1 MALQKTKSSST
12 TIGVK
17 RSTKKVFNDLVE
29 EINHRN
35 WGVNGENAGKIT
47 HDEVLLE
54 LVRAYAKVGA

>member
-12 TIGVK
+12 SIGVK

-35 WGVNGENAGKIT
+35 WAVNGENAGKIT

-54 LVRAYAKVGA
+54 LVRAYAKVGE